1 MTAPERPHPEGARHD
16 AVRSDTGGATE
27 GAVDM
32 AVDME
37 NWSCPVPLRGHD
49 RIVIGH
55 GGGGTLSAELVE
67 HLFLPAFG
75 RAGGAELH
83 DAATVALGGAGGGR
97 LAFSTDSYVV
107 RPLFF
112 PGGCIGDLA
121 VNGTINDVAMSG
133 AVPIALSAGFIVE
146 EGLEL
151 ATLGTVA
158 QRMGAAARAAGV
170 PIVTGDTKVVDA
182 GLADGLYVN
191 TAGVGLVPTGVDIR
205 PSRATPGDMVIVSGP
220 IGLHGVAVMSLR
232 EGLEFGTEIRTDSA
246 PLHGLVAAMLTAC
259 ADVHV
264 LRDPTRGGLAAALC
278 EIAASAGVGV
288 EYDEAAVPVPAE
300 VAAACSFLGLDPMHI
315 ANEGKLVA
323 FVAPGDVDDVM
334 DAMQAHEH
342 GRDARVIGRVVQS
355 HPGVVVART
364 RLGATRV
371 VDLPLGEQLP
381 RIC

>member
-1 MTAPERPHPEGARHD
+1 VADTAGHGAPD
-16 AVRSDTGGATE
+16 F
-27 GAVDM
+27 
-32 AVDME
+32 E
-37 NWSCPVPLRGHD
+37 NWSCPLPLRSHD
-49 RIVIGH
+49 RVVIGH
-55 GGGGTLSAELVE
+55 GGGGKLSAELVE

-75 RAGGAELH
+75 RVEGSEMH
-83 DAATVALGGAGGGR
+83 DAATLTLAGGGR
-97 LAFSTDSYVV
+97 IAFSTDSYVV

-158 QRMGAAARAAGV
+158 DRMGEAARAAGV
-170 PIVTGDTKVVDA
+170 PIVTVIPD
-182 GLADGLYVN
+182 
-191 TAGVGLVPTGVDIR
+191 GVDIR
-205 PSRATPGDMVIVSGP
+205 PSRATPGDVVIVSGP
-220 IGLHGVAVMSLR
+220 IGLHGVAVMSQR
-232 EGLEFGTEIRTDSA
+232 EGLEFGTEIRSDSA
-246 PLHGLVAAMLTAC
+246 PLHGLVAAMLAVC
-259 ADVHV
+259 PDLHV
-264 LRDPTRGGLAAALC
+264 LRDPTRGGLAASLC

-288 EYDEAAVPVPAE
+288 EFDEASLPVPAE

-323 FVAPGDVDDVM
+323 FVAAADVDDVM
-334 DAMQAHEH
+334 AAMLADDA
-342 GRDARVIGRVVQS
+342 GRDARVIGRVVDA
-355 HPGVVVART
+355 HHGVVVART